1 MKRGILILMLLFLP
15 SLYGFSITINSPSA
29 NQALT
34 GANIIDIDL
43 SFSSDINGNAST
55 VYFYYKNQSEE
66 EKILMVNTTGNFMKY
81 TYSFNASNFEDT
93 LTGSLIAVVTNIS
106 NDNVTAS
113 VAIKIDNKAPA
124 FNIIPNITMPED
136 TINDTLNLSIYF
148 SDTEQRNTFSYS
160 ASSVDDIDISID
172 STKGIAT
179 INPDNNFSGIREVR
193 FTASDGL
200 LSNTS
205 NYITINVTNVNDKPL
220 LIKNIEN
227 RTWVKNTNITIS
239 LGEYFSDVDGDSLNY
254 SYVIEKSHASITM
267 DSNGVATIKPEQDYL
282 GLDSIVFTAS
292 DGSLSIASNKV
303 TLELIGKSDSK
314 TPVISSASPVE
325 KIIELSE
332 GDTKT
337 FTITKSDPE
346 NDKLNVKWYV
356 NDELKQQ
363 DIDSY
368 TFSEITIGSYTLK
381 VEVSD
386 GVNKIITSWNI
397 IISAKQEGNINI
409 TTNGST
415 CGNGIVDDG
424 EDCET
429 CAADVACRDGEE
441 CIKKL
446 CTIVKGESNWPIITG
461 LAVIVIIITAVVAM
475 LYYKKKKNELF
486 APVKAKDLILKN
498 NYNGKDEMPST
509 NIDDFYVIKNN
520 KNIKENDVISGK
532 TNADYSKNADKGF
545 SKTDNALLRNY
556 VKMAIERNM
565 SDISIKKKLSS
576 KGWDMQQIEKVI
588 KELR

>member
-1 MKRGILILMLLFLP
+1 MLLFLP

-34 GANIIDIDL
+34 GVNTIDIDL
-43 SFSSDINGNAST
+43 GFSSDINGNASA

-66 EKILMVNTTGNFMKY
+66 EKILLVNTTGNFMKY
-81 TYSFNASNFEDT
+81 TYNFNASNFEDT

-113 VAIKIDNKAPA
+113 VAIKIDNKAPVY
-124 FNIIPNITMPED
+124 NIIPNITMPED
-136 TINDTLNLSIYF
+136 TINDTINLSIYF

-172 STKGIAT
+172 STKGIVT
-179 INPDNNFSGIREVR
+179 INPDNNFSGVREVR

-254 SYVIEKSHASITM
+254 SYVIEKNHAGITI
-267 DSNGVATIKPEQDYL
+267 DSNGIATIKPEQDYL
-282 GLDSIVFTAS
+282 GLDSVVFTAS

-303 TLELIGKSDSK
+303 ILELIGKTDSK

-325 KIIELSE
+325 KIIELGE

-346 NDKLNVKWYV
+346 NDKLSVKWYV
-356 NDELKQQ
+356 NDGLKQQ
-363 DIDSY
+363 DTDSY

-386 GVNKIITSWNI
+386 GINKITTSWTI
-397 IISAKQEGNINI
+397 IISAKQESNTNI
-409 TTNGST
+409 TVNGST
-415 CGNGIVDDG
+415 CGNGVVDDG

-446 CTIVKGESNWPIITG
+446 CTAVKGGSNWPIITG
-461 LAVIVIIITAVVAM
+461 LAVIVIIITTIVTL
-475 LYYKKKKNELF
+475 LYYRKKKNELF
-486 APVKAKDLILKN
+486 APVKPRDLGLKSY
-498 NYNGKDEMPST
+498 YNGKDEMPSA
-509 NIDDFYVIKNN
+509 NVDDFYINKNN
-520 KNIKENDVISGK
+520 KGLEKKDVVNSKIG
-532 TNADYSKNADKGF
+532 ADYSRNANKGF

-556 VKMAIERNM
+556 VKMAVERNM
-565 SDISIKKKLSS
+565 SDINIKKKLSS